1 MSDPPA
7 DPTAARRRELLQV
20 VDSAQR
26 AAGMLAARHRGDTE
40 DATALM
46 QSFRD
51 DHDLA
56 SGSLL
61 LAELTLGLYSRETG
75 RGVDD
80 CVREL
85 NLQMESTFG
94 ANMPRSD

>member
-1 MSDPPA
+1 MSDQPP
-7 DPTAARRRELLQV
+7 DPTAARRRKLLQV

-40 DATALM
+40 DATTLM
-46 QSFRD
+46 RSFRD

-61 LAELTLGLYSRETG
+61 LAELTLGLYSKETG
-75 RGVDD
+75 RGVEE

-85 NLQMESTFG
+85 NLQMESAFG
-94 ANMPRSD
+94 AKMPRGD